1 MLLERGLVAMMSK
14 NGARGSYSSITLTN
28 QVRVLR
34 LGWEEQNQVWGYLLL
49 LRCIYECNSRM
60 PSADRTVTA

>member
-1 MLLERGLVAMMSK
+1 MLLERGLVAMVSK

-34 LGWEEQNQVWGYLLL
+34 LVWEEHCQV
-49 LRCIYECNSRM
+49 
-60 PSADRTVTA
+60 